1 MYVELSTG
9 HCFVPDSVKGI
20 TPLHREHYSATF
32 NVVGIGYVVEIYL
45 PLYNDSTLSG
55 ADKLKY
61 FKTEMERLAAIRQ
74 EFVDKLLGNK
84 QT

>member
-20 TPLHREHYSATF
+20 TPLHRKDYAATF

-45 PLYNDSTLSG
+45 PLYNNCTLMG
-55 ADKLKY
+55 GDRTEY